1 MSAKFFLDTNI
12 LAYCFERAAIPK
24 RETAR
29 KLLRSAIETGNGAI
43 SYQVAQE
50 FLNLA
55 LRKFP
60 VPLTPAEAARF
71 LETVLRPLC
80 QVHSSTE
87 LLSSALS
94 LATRYQLSWYDSLIV
109 AAALEAE
116 CAILYT
122 EDLQHGMRIG
132 KLEVRNPFR

>member
-12 LAYCFERAAIPK
+12 LVYCFERAAIPK
-24 RETAR
+24 GEIAR

-43 SYQVAQE
+43 NYQVAQE

-71 LETVLRPLC
+71 LEMVLRPLC
-80 QVHSSTE
+80 QVHSSTG
-87 LLSSALS
+87 LLSSALG

-116 CAILYT
+116 CSILYT
-122 EDLQHGMRIG
+122 EDLQHGLRH
-132 KLEVRNPFR
+132 